1 MISPHESAS
10 RRQISKLRSQKR
22 VEKTSLDYLVAALNP
37 LLIMLLVGSL
47 VFFLI
52 QVFYRGEMAGGV
64 RWVMFWFVLAV
75 VLVSRIGIE
84 QSPVHAGVYGAGL
97 AAAAWLFLMQ
107 THPAFLLGII
117 CLAVVWWSAHQLV
130 QDCALIDDAEDFT
143 HQGLLEKTTERTA
156 KKPQAISSPTSQNL
170 AGDKSAGVQKRKSKS
185 PRTNQKKN
193 KRASRPPGRR
203 VLFFSLAALPLFGLG
218 QWFAEARNS
227 GDGQS
232 GFPLLIAYFAAAC
245 GLLLS
250 TSFLGMRRY
259 LRQRSIKMP
268 ANIAS
273 SWMIFGA
280 GIGGFVLL
288 LAIFAPRP
296 GVGAAWMEFSRK
308 IDSLIQNAS
317 EAAMRFNPAGIGK
330 GREGLDSI
338 ASRNAVQ
345 NTENPRS
352 PNADPQSQS
361 GKQPQLSNQGRPEN
375 GAEAQAAAF
384 LARILKNLLI
394 GAACIAAVIFLCCK
408 RRLLTALIV
417 ALSRAILGFLRN
429 LSAPSLRRSIPP
441 KKPVDAAK
449 KNRLAPF
456 RRFQNPFVSGQSER
470 WPPEV
475 LIAYT
480 YEALQSW
487 SKETGDPDSPE
498 ETPVERS
505 RSLAR
510 RHPALHPW
518 VLSLGEHYSLLAYG
532 QRIPR
537 TMNALFLRKIW
548 AAIAIPVPKAA
559 GILAPRKATAPHS
572 SSSKYKIYRNRILIY
587 FVTAPL
593 AGCGLPSSAP
603 KETVGMFLSQPEYRG
618 WESEAH
624 KLSAQKEVERTIRK
638 FNVFVKNFT
647 TINIR
652 FYKKDTENG
661 VYIEWGNWEN
671 RAGETE
677 PSYDRTLIYEA
688 VFQKKKFPSR
698 KYKCINIAGE
708 YYIEKQHPVATKF
721 ARGSYTLPLPELD
734 SFSYMP
740 PLPNSNASPAKPLP
754 KKRRTDNALLPIKN
768 GV

>member
-1 MISPHESAS
+1 M
-10 RRQISKLRSQKR
+10 
-22 VEKTSLDYLVAALNP
+22 DYLVAALNP

-52 QVFYRGEMAGGV
+52 QAFYRGEMAGGV

-84 QSPVHAGVYGAGL
+84 QSPIHAGVYGACL

-107 THPAFLLGII
+107 THPSFLLGIV

-170 AGDKSAGVQKRKSKS
+170 AGDKSAGGQKRKSKS
-185 PRTNQKKN
+185 LRTNQKKD

-218 QWFAEARNS
+218 QWFAEAGNS
-227 GDGQS
+227 GADQS
-232 GFPLLIAYFAAAC
+232 GFLLLVAYFAAAC

-268 ANIAS
+268 GNIAG

-296 GVGAAWMEFSRK
+296 GAGAAWMKFSGK
-308 IDSLIQNAS
+308 IDSFIQNAS
-317 EAAMRFNPAGIGK
+317 ETAMRFNPTGIGK
-330 GREGLDSI
+330 GREGRDSI

-345 NTENPRS
+345 NAKNTRS

-361 GKQPQLSNQGRPEN
+361 GKQPQLSHQGRPEN
-375 GAEAQAAAF
+375 GAESQAAS
-384 LARILKNLLI
+384 LAQILKRLLI
-394 GAACIAAVIFLCCK
+394 AAACLAAVIFLCRK
-408 RRLLTALIV
+408 RKLLAALV
-417 ALSRAILGFLRN
+417 AAFWRAIAGFLRN
-429 LSAPSLRRSIPP
+429 LLTPTLRRSIPP
-441 KKPVDAAK
+441 KKPADAAK

-487 SKETGDPDSPE
+487 AKETGAPDSPE

-510 RHPALHPW
+510 RHPALYPW
-518 VLSLGEHYSLLAYG
+518 ALSLGEHYSLLAYG

-548 AAIAIPVPKAA
+548 AAIAVPIPKTPGVQAE
-559 GILAPRKATAPHS
+559 RRTTAPHS
-572 SSSKYKIYRNRILIY
+572 GSSKYKIYRNRILIY
-587 FVTAPL
+587 FVPALL
-593 AGCGLPSSAP
+593 AGCGLPSSDP

-638 FNVFVKNFT
+638 FNPFVETFT
-647 TINIR
+647 NINIR
-652 FYKKDTENG
+652 FYKKDAENG
-661 VYIEWGNWEN
+661 AYIEWEDWEN
-671 RAGETE
+671 RAGKTD
-677 PSYDRTLIYEA
+677 PSFDKTLIYEA
-688 VFQKKKFPSR
+688 VFQKRIFLSR

-708 YYIEKQHPVATKF
+708 YYLGKQHPMATKF
-721 ARGSYTLPLPELD
+721 ARLSYKLPLAESD
-734 SFSYMP
+734 SFSYML
-740 PLPNSNASPAKPLP
+740 PLPEFERLARQPSAQE
-754 KKRRTDNALLPIKN
+754 KKDGR
-768 GV
+768 

>member
-107 THPAFLLGII
+107 THPAFLLGIT
-117 CLAVVWWSAHQLV
+117 CLTVVWWSAHQLV
-130 QDCALIDDAEDFT
+130 QDCALIDDAEDCT
-143 HQGLLEKTTERTA
+143 HQGLLEKTTDRTA

-170 AGDKSAGVQKRKSKS
+170 ADNKSAGVQKRKSKS

-259 LRQRSIKMP
+259 LRQHSIKMP
-268 ANIAS
+268 ANIAG

-375 GAEAQAAAF
+375 CTESQAAAF

-417 ALSRAILGFLRN
+417 ALWRAILGFLRN
-429 LSAPSLRRSIPP
+429 LSALSLGRSIPP

-487 SKETGDPDSPE
+487 AKETGAPDSPE

-548 AAIAIPVPKAA
+548 AAIAVPVPKAA

-572 SSSKYKIYRNRILIY
+572 SSSK
-587 FVTAPL
+587 
-593 AGCGLPSSAP
+593 
-603 KETVGMFLSQPEYRG
+603 
-618 WESEAH
+618 
-624 KLSAQKEVERTIRK
+624 
-638 FNVFVKNFT
+638 
-647 TINIR
+647 
-652 FYKKDTENG
+652 
-661 VYIEWGNWEN
+661 
-671 RAGETE
+671 
-677 PSYDRTLIYEA
+677 
-688 VFQKKKFPSR
+688 
-698 KYKCINIAGE
+698 
-708 YYIEKQHPVATKF
+708 
-721 ARGSYTLPLPELD
+721 
-734 SFSYMP
+734 
-740 PLPNSNASPAKPLP
+740 
-754 KKRRTDNALLPIKN
+754 
-768 GV
+768 